1 MTSTATPQTT
11 LERGEFQNEA
21 FIDFNKPENRKSM
34 EDALRQVK
42 GMFGREYPLV
52 IDGKK
57 ITTTDKIKSIN
68 PSHPE
73 EIIGIFQKASVDLA
87 KQAVE
92 AANRAFEKWRKAAV
106 AERVAVCF
114 ARGASLGSAGFE
126 RV

>member
-11 LERGEFQNEA
+11 LERGEFRNEA
-21 FIDFNKPENRKSM
+21 FIDFTKPENRKAM

-52 IDGKK
+52 IGGKK

-73 EIIGIFQKASVDLA
+73 EIIGIFQKASVEMA
-87 KQAVE
+87 KQAV
-92 AANRAFEKWRKAAV
+92 
-106 AERVAVCF
+106 
-114 ARGASLGSAGFE
+114 
-126 RV
+126 